1 MAIQTSF
8 AEKVTWSQDCNHRF
22 LALLGNDGELDLA
35 LLDVKNRVR
44 DLSLRKNN
52 LILPIFGYRFS
63 LAHLGEK
70 YFWIK
75 RGFSSLPHK
84 GLPFFFLTRAA
95 LSADEGRA
103 KQVDYSAFQYGKS
116 RVGWHYRRGIGR
128 INHAAT
134 TLARNSSSQVA
145 TLRLRRKESLPGAF
159 RIMLCAMCLRV
170 VKLAGALSVRMRH
183 SSSRKTMSI
192 TQCRLF
198 SIAQWL
204 RTIGPSW
211 RASHTREVM

>member
-70 YFWIK
+70 FFGIK
-75 RGFSSLPHK
+75 RGFNSLPHK
-84 GLPFFFLTRAA
+84 GSLFLLARAS
-95 LSADEGRA
+95 LSPDEGRA
-103 KQVDYSAFQYGKS
+103 RRGDYSDSTAQMKIRLVRTVRERSSVPFVS
-116 RVGWHYRRGIGR
+116 AVGNWGNGTPSGIL
-128 INHAAT
+128 T
-134 TLARNSSSQVA
+134 
-145 TLRLRRKESLPGAF
+145 
-159 RIMLCAMCLRV
+159 
-170 VKLAGALSVRMRH
+170 
-183 SSSRKTMSI
+183 
-192 TQCRLF
+192 
-198 SIAQWL
+198 
-204 RTIGPSW
+204 
-211 RASHTREVM
+211 